1 MVETR
6 IPRSHNS
13 PGMTNLSITTLRQL
27 IDWAADE
34 FDAADLFFGHGTDNP
49 YDEAVFLVLRSIHL
63 PFEVADEVLDK
74 PLEPDK
80 KKQIISV
87 IRERITT
94 KRPAAYILGEA
105 WFAGLPFHVNESVL
119 IPRSPFAE
127 LITEKFS
134 PWCED
139 NKIKQILDIGT
150 GCGCIAITSAFA
162 FPEAKVDAIDISTEV
177 LEVAKKN
184 VEHYKL
190 DDKVSLIKSDL
201 FQNISGTQYDL
212 IIANPPYVGD
222 EELARLPAEYHYE
235 PVLSLH
241 AGHNGLDVV
250 HRILHSAKEH
260 LTEQGILA
268 VEVGYSQQA
277 LISHY
282 PEVPFLWLECERGGE
297 GVFLLSRDQLNSCFS

>member
-1 MVETR
+1 
-6 IPRSHNS
+6 
-13 PGMTNLSITTLRQL
+13 
-27 IDWAADE
+27 
-34 FDAADLFFGHGTDNP
+34 DLFFGHGTDNP
-49 YDEAVFLVLRSIHL
+49 YDEAVFLVLRSLHL
-63 PFEVADEVLDK
+63 PFDVADEVLDK

-87 IRERITT
+87 IHERITT

-105 WFAGLPFHVNESVL
+105 WFAGLSFQINENAL

-139 NKIKQILDIGT
+139 NKVKRILDIGT
-150 GCGCIAITSAFA
+150 GCGCIAIASAFA
-162 FPEAKVDAIDISTEV
+162 FPEAKVDAIDISTKA

-201 FQNISGTQYDL
+201 FQNISNSQYDL
-212 IIANPPYVGD
+212 IIANPPYVGAD
-222 EELARLPAEYHYE
+222 ELARLPAEYHYE
-235 PVLSLH
+235 PVIGLC
-241 AGHNGLDVV
+241 AGDDGLDVV
-250 HRILHSAKEH
+250 RRILKSAPEH

-268 VEVGYSQQA
+268 VEVGNSQQA
-277 LISHY
+277 LISHF
-282 PEVPFLWLECERGGE
+282 PDVPFLWLECERGGE
-297 GVFLLSRDQLNSCFS
+297 GVFLLSRDQLIRCFS